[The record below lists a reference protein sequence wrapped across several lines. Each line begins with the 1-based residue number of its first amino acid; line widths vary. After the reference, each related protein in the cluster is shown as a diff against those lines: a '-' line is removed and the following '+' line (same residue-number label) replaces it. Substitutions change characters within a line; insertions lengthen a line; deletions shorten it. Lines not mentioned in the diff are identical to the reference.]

1 MLQGPVVR
9 IGLADGHP
17 IFREGLRRLL
27 EAEQDFAVVGEAGD
41 GEEAAAMARQVKP
54 DLLLMDLAMPR
65 SSGLDALRELSREDL
80 AVRTVLLAANIS
92 RSETVT
98 ALQLG
103 AAGVL
108 LKDATTAILYKC
120 IRTVVSGQYWIG
132 RESVADLVTV
142 LRDAAR
148 AAEAVPPRA
157 RLTRRELDIVREV
170 SEGAS
175 NKEIAARF
183 TLSEQ
188 TVKNHLSNIFDKLG
202 VSTRLELALYAAHHC
217 LLPAAIHPRG

>member
-27 EAEQDFAVVGEAGD
+27 EAERDFAVVGEAGD

-54 DLLLMDLAMPR
+54 DLLLLDLAMPR

-80 AVRTVLLAANIS
+80 AVRTVLLAASIS

-108 LKDATTAILYKC
+108 LKDATTATLYKC
-120 IRTVVSGQYWIG
+120 IRTVVAGQYWIG

-142 LRDAAR
+142 LRDVAR

-175 NKEIAARF
+175 NKDIAARF
-183 TLSEQ
+183 SLSEQ

>member
-27 EAEQDFAVVGEAGD
+27 EAERDFAVVGEAGD

-92 RSETVT
+92 RSETVA

-175 NKEIAARF
+175 NKDIAARF

-217 LLPAAIHPRG
+217 LLPVAIHPRG